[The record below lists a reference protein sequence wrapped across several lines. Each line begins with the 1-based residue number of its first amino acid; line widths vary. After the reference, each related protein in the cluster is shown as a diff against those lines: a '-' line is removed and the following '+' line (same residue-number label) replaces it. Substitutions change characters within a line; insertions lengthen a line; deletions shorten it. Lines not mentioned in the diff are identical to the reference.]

1 MIRSIY
7 FSPEGTLETNLDP
20 SEFSTRMQAKN
31 GLLWVDM
38 ASSEPEQDAPIMEQI
53 FKFHPLAIE
62 DALQQSHLPKIDD
75 WEDYLYIVLHAIQYN
90 KNSDDPI
97 HTLELDIFI
106 GSNYLLTHH
115 DEPIGSIERAW
126 ELCHR
131 DDRPARNG
139 VDYLLYRICDE
150 IVGSYMP
157 VVEDLDEAIDVA
169 EDEIFGDPGPE
180 TLERIFNLKRSTLKM
195 RRILGPQREVFN
207 RLARDE
213 YRLIDRKARIYFR
226 DIYDQLVR
234 MHEIVEGIR
243 DLVGGTL
250 DSYLSVINNRM
261 NEIMKTLTLITTLFM
276 PISFLASFFGMNF
289 FQPVSPLQIWTGMPA
304 FILTMVLIVLTPLGM
319 YLWMR
324 RRKWM

>member
-7 FSPEGTLETNLDP
+7 FSPAGTLETNL
-20 SEFSTRMQAKN
+20 ETEEYLTRLQAGG
-31 GLLWVDM
+31 GLLWVDLG
-38 ASSEPEQDAPIMEQI
+38 PEQRGLHTLVMEEI
-53 FKFHPLAIE
+53 FRFHPLAVE
-62 DALQQSHLPKIDD
+62 DALKQSHLPKIDD
-75 WEDYLYIVLHAIQYN
+75 WQDYLYIVLHAIEYN
-90 KNSDDPI
+90 ISGEDQVS
-97 HTLELDIFI
+97 TQELDIFI
-106 GSNYLLTHH
+106 GSNYLVTHH
-115 DEPIGSIERAW
+115 EDTIVAIEQVW
-126 ELCHR
+126 EQCHR

-150 IVGSYMP
+150 IVTSYMP
-157 VVEDLDEAIDVA
+157 VVEDLDEAIDEA
-169 EDEIFGDPGPE
+169 EDQVFGTPGPDI
-180 TLERIFNLKRSTLKM
+180 LARIFKLKRSALKM

-213 YRLIDRKARIYFR
+213 YKLIDRKARIYFR

-234 MHEIVEGIR
+234 MHEIVDGIR
-243 DLVGGTL
+243 DLVGGVL

-289 FQPVSPLQIWTGMPA
+289 FQPAVPLEIWTGMPSFVA
-304 FILTMVLIVLTPLGM
+304 TLLMIFLTPIGM

>member
-1 MIRSIY
+1 MIHSMY
-7 FSPEGTLETNLDP
+7 FSPDGTLELDLE
-20 SEFSTRMQAKN
+20 STEFLARLQAQG

-38 ASSEPEQDAPIMEQI
+38 GAEQHGQHAFILEEI
-53 FKFHPLAIE
+53 FRFHPLAVE

-75 WEDYLYIVLHAIQYN
+75 WEDYLYIVLHAIHYN
-90 KNSDDPI
+90 AASVDPI
-97 HTLELDIFI
+97 TAQELDIFI
-106 GSNYLLTHH
+106 GSNYLVTHH
-115 DEPIGSIERAW
+115 EDTIIAIDHIW
-126 ELCHR
+126 EQCLR

-150 IVGSYMP
+150 IITSYMP
-157 VVEDLDEAIDVA
+157 VIEDLDEAIDRA
-169 EDEIFGDPGPE
+169 EDQVFGSPSPD
-180 TLERIFNLKRSTLKM
+180 TLSRIFKLKRSALKM

-213 YRLIDRKARIYFR
+213 YTLIDRKARIYFR

-234 MHEIVEGIR
+234 MHEIVDGIR
-243 DLVGGTL
+243 DLVGGAL

-261 NEIMKTLTLITTLFM
+261 NEIMKTLTTITTLFM

-289 FQPVSPLQIWTGMPA
+289 FEPAYPLQIWTGMPA
-304 FILTMVLIVLTPLGM
+304 FIITMLLMILTPFVM